1 MSFFGFDPTGHN
13 QAAPGFSHAHDP
25 FAGLS
30 NQQGN
35 GDDAVDFEDTYDGL
49 GDQLEETGDDLNDDT
64 FGGDGAVNS
73 GAVGKDFDFFGR
85 TAQVSNA
92 IEEEQMLYSRNNQTA
107 RAPPAPYAHAQAT
120 SSYNNYTPPA
130 FRPARTGY
138 EKYEGQ
144 DSSMDLQVDPTLWGV
159 APKQPTPVAPAQPSP
174 APPPASGRKVMSL
187 EEVEAAMRAE
197 AQARKQAQVNAAAAT
212 HAPVQHPGPPQQ
224 HMQQPQGGYE
234 PVDFYSRP
242 NRIDQSSVEPQ
253 HAYDAPQFH
262 AHGQPVQILQRP
274 RSKQPQQQQPQQ
286 TMSNAPSPMAQQR
299 QQAPQQIQPTQILQ
313 NPNRL
318 SGDAARMGAPT
329 YPTHPTHQSQGSMG
343 QQASIITHPSQ
354 IAQLS
359 EEEKTAYLEQEAR
372 RAKRNH
378 KIYLL
383 SRDNGIMTPHDKNFI
398 TRIQLQQLVSA
409 TGNPADNG
417 TDEALAEDFYY
428 QVHNQIRGG
437 QRQNPS
443 QPLSN
448 FAQTYL
454 YQTGN
459 RQGGHRRHRGG
470 PENHMQ
476 RMEQQVQRA
485 VEAAKNKPK
494 NSQLVIEGSLGKISF
509 SNAKTPKPLLN
520 IKRADS
526 AADVNRQGTPHKAQS
541 ADSVFDKKAVL
552 KDIEKIY
559 NTLMKLEDHKRMIPP
574 PVTDEGDAELIQ
586 QHDEW
591 NLTTHKLTQQ
601 LWRELKIHEPV
612 PAGASIHPFIAMLET
627 AKGKKFIPRVF
638 RHVDH
643 EQRTTILTIIVV
655 NLDKLNVVRRGSVTD
670 GDITLDAKLREDIEL
685 FSINVHN
692 TLFMFMG
699 ELGLS
704 IITGILGLLC
714 SEVNV
719 DLIART
725 RVGAGF
731 LTMILSRAE
740 IMIQAE
746 GGRDAVRAQDGGAWE
761 QNYAMLFNILE
772 PTLPYIFPGT
782 PVSGE
787 DAYVWSLL
795 AALGIG
801 ANAEQQQRLVV
812 AVKDRVLGTVEV
824 AKTLPQDLK
833 TQRLTNVNLFMQA
846 IGLDVSLLG

>member
-1 MSFFGFDPTGHN
+1 
-13 QAAPGFSHAHDP
+13 
-25 FAGLS
+25 
-30 NQQGN
+30 
-35 GDDAVDFEDTYDGL
+35 
-49 GDQLEETGDDLNDDT
+49 
-64 FGGDGAVNS
+64 
-73 GAVGKDFDFFGR
+73 
-85 TAQVSNA
+85 
-92 IEEEQMLYSRNNQTA
+92 
-107 RAPPAPYAHAQAT
+107 
-120 SSYNNYTPPA
+120 
-130 FRPARTGY
+130 
-138 EKYEGQ
+138 
-144 DSSMDLQVDPTLWGV
+144 MDLQVDPTLWGV
-159 APKQPTPVAPAQPSP
+159 APKQPTPVAPSQPSP
-174 APPPASGRKVMSL
+174 APPPSSGRKVMSL

-197 AQARKQAQVNAAAAT
+197 AHARKQVQVNVAAEA
-212 HAPVQHPGPPQQ
+212 HPPFQQHHVQHS
-224 HMQQPQGGYE
+224 QGGFE
-234 PVDFYSRP
+234 PVEFYSHAQAP
-242 NRIDQSSVEPQ
+242 AEPQ
-253 HAYDAPQFH
+253 RVHDTPQYP
-262 AHGQPVQILQRP
+262 AHGHPVQILQRP
-274 RSKQPQQQQPQQ
+274 HSKPPQAQQ
-286 TMSNAPSPMAQQR
+286 TIPDAPSPMAQQR

-318 SGDAARMGAPT
+318 SGDAARVGAPA
-329 YPTHPTHQSQGSMG
+329 YPTHAMHQSQGSLG
-343 QQASIITHPSQ
+343 RQAPIITHPSQ
-354 IAQLS
+354 MAQLS
-359 EEEKTAYLEQEAR
+359 EDEKTAYLEQEAR

-398 TRIQLQQLVSA
+398 TRIQLQQLVAA

-459 RQGGHRRHRGG
+459 RQGGNRRHRGG

-520 IKRADS
+520 IKRAES
-526 AADVNRQGTPHKAQS
+526 AGDVNRQGTPHKA
-541 ADSVFDKKAVL
+541 ADSVFDKKVVL
-552 KDIEKIY
+552 ADTEKVY
-559 NTLMKLEDHKRMIPP
+559 NTLMKLEDHKRMMPP
-574 PVTDEGDAELIQ
+574 PVTDEGDSELIQ
-586 QHDEW
+586 QHDDW

-612 PAGASIHPFIAMLET
+612 PPGASIHPFIAMLET

-638 RHVDH
+638 RHVEH

-670 GDITLDAKLREDIEL
+670 NDITLDAKLREDIEL

-699 ELGLS
+699 ELGLN

-746 GGRDAVRAQDGGAWE
+746 GGRDAVRAQDGGAW
-761 QNYAMLFNILE
+761 Y
-772 PTLPYIFPGT
+772 
-782 PVSGE
+782 VSIPH
-787 DAYVWSLL
+787 LHKL
-795 AALGIG
+795 
-801 ANAEQQQRLVV
+801 
-812 AVKDRVLGTVEV
+812 
-824 AKTLPQDLK
+824 LK
-833 TQRLTNVNLFMQA
+833 TN
-846 IGLDVSLLG
+846 GLDTGNKTMLTFSTSLSRPCHTYSQERLSPARMHMSGRCSQHWV

>member
-1 MSFFGFDPTGHN
+1 MSFFGFDPSGHN
-13 QAAPGFSHAHDP
+13 QAAPGFAQAHDP

-35 GDDAVDFEDTYDGL
+35 GDDAIDFEDTYDGL

-92 IEEEQMLYSRNNQTA
+92 MEEEQMIYSRNNQTA
-107 RAPPAPYAHAQAT
+107 KPPPAAYAHTQAT
-120 SSYNNYTPPA
+120 SSYGYTQPA
-130 FRPARTGY
+130 WRPARTGY

-174 APPPASGRKVMSL
+174 APVPSSGRKVMSL

-197 AQARKQAQVNAAAAT
+197 AQARKQAQVNAAAT
-212 HAPVQHPGPPQQ
+212 HAPVQAIPQQ
-224 HMQQPQGGYE
+224 QYIQHPQGGFE
-234 PVDFYSRP
+234 PVDFYSHP
-242 NRIDQSSVEPQ
+242 NHIDPSSAEPQ
-253 HAYDAPQFH
+253 RAHDVQQFN
-262 AHGQPVQILQRP
+262 AHGHPVQILQRP
-274 RSKQPQQQQPQQ
+274 HSKPQQPQQ
-286 TMSNAPSPMAQQR
+286 SMPNAPSPMAQQR
-299 QQAPQQIQPTQILQ
+299 QQAPQQVQPTQILQ

-318 SGDAARMGAPT
+318 SGDAARIGAPT
-329 YPTHPTHQSQGSMG
+329 YPTHPVHQSQGSLG
-343 QQASIITHPSQ
+343 RQAPIITHPSQ
-354 IAQLS
+354 MAQLT

-520 IKRADS
+520 IKRTES
-526 AADVNRQGTPHKAQS
+526 AGDVNRQGTPHKHS

-552 KDIEKIY
+552 ADIEKVY
-559 NTLMKLEDHKRMIPP
+559 STLMKLEDHKRMMPP
-574 PVTDEGDAELIQ
+574 PVTDEGDLELIQ

-591 NLTTHKLTQQ
+591 NVITHNLTQK

-612 PAGASIHPFIAMLET
+612 PSGASIHPFIAMLET

-638 RHVDH
+638 RH
-643 EQRTTILTIIVV
+643 
-655 NLDKLNVVRRGSVTD
+655 
-670 GDITLDAKLREDIEL
+670 DIEL
-685 FSINVHN
+685 FSMNVHN

-699 ELGLS
+699 ELGLN

-746 GGRDAVRAQDGGAWE
+746 GGRDTVRAQDGGAWE

>member
-1 MSFFGFDPTGHN
+1 MSFFGFDPKGHN
-13 QAAPGFSHAHDP
+13 QAAPGFSQAHDP

-30 NQQGN
+30 GHHE
-35 GDDAVDFEDTYDGL
+35 GAGDAVDFEDTYDGL
-49 GDQLEETGDDLNDDT
+49 GDQLDETGDDFNDDT
-64 FGGDGAVNS
+64 FGGDAGA
-73 GAVGKDFDFFGR
+73 GGGPVGKDFDFFGR
-85 TAQVSNA
+85 TAQVANA
-92 IEEEQMLYSRNNQTA
+92 IEEEHMLFTRNNATA
-107 RAPPAPYAHAQAT
+107 AAAPPAPTNNQYA
-120 SSYNNYTPPA
+120 SSYNYAQPSY
-130 FRPARTGY
+130 RPARTGY
-138 EKYEGQ
+138 EKYDAP

-159 APKQPTPVAPAQPSP
+159 APAEQPAPAAPTQPSP
-174 APPPASGRKVMSL
+174 APAPASGRKVMSL
-187 EEVEAAMRAE
+187 EEVEAAMKVE
-197 AQARKQAQVNAAAAT
+197 AQARKQAQVDAAAA
-212 HAPVQHPGPPQQ
+212 AQANFQQAASQPQQ
-224 HMQQPQGGYE
+224 HVPQVHGG
-234 PVDFYSRP
+234 PDQADFYGASNRAAQPHISDEAQNP
-242 NRIDQSSVEPQ
+242 NET
-253 HAYDAPQFH
+253 AQFH
-262 AHGQPVQILQRP
+262 SHGQPVQILQRP
-274 RSKQPQQQQPQQ
+274 RSKPQQPQP
-286 TMSNAPSPMAQQR
+286 TAPPSSSPMVQQR
-299 QQAPQQIQPTQILQ
+299 QQVPQPTQILQ

-318 SGDAARMGAPT
+318 SGDAARVGAPA
-329 YPTHPTHQSQGSMG
+329 YPSHPTHQSQGSIG
-343 QQASIITHPSQ
+343 RQPPIITHPSQ
-354 IAQLS
+354 LAQLS
-359 EEEKTAYLEQEAR
+359 EDEKAAYLEQEAR

-398 TRIQLQQLVSA
+398 TRIQLQQLVAA
-409 TGNPADNG
+409 TGNPSDNG

-520 IKRADS
+520 IKRTES
-526 AADVNRQGTPHKAQS
+526 GGDVHRQGTPHKTHPGSILNRKNLLA
-541 ADSVFDKKAVL
+541 
-552 KDIEKIY
+552 DIEKVY
-559 NTLMKLEDHKRMIPP
+559 NTLMKLEDHGRKMPP
-574 PVTDEGDAELIQ
+574 PATSENDSELVQQFAEWEQTTQ
-586 QHDEW
+586 QL
-591 NLTTHKLTQQ
+591 NQQ

-612 PAGASIHPFIAMLET
+612 PAGAFVHPFIAMLET
-627 AKGKKFIPRVF
+627 AKGKKAIPRVF
-638 RHVDH
+638 RHVNF
-643 EQRTTILTIIVV
+643 EQRTTILTLIVV
-655 NLDKLNVVRRGSVTD
+655 NLDKLDVVRRGSVTD
-670 GDITLDAKLREDIEL
+670 GHINLDAKLREDIEL
-685 FSINVHN
+685 FSMAVHN

-699 ELGLS
+699 ELELN

-714 SEVNV
+714 SEANV
-719 DLIART
+719 DLVART

-740 IMIQAE
+740 IMIQQQ
-746 GGRDAVRAQDGGAWE
+746 GGKDAIRAQDGGAWE
-761 QNYAMLFNILE
+761 RNYANLFNILE
-772 PTLPYIFPGT
+772 PTLPYMFPGT

-787 DAYVWSLL
+787 DAYVWQLL

-801 ANAEQQQRLVV
+801 ANADQQQRLVV
-812 AVKDRVLGTVEV
+812 GVKDRVLGTVEV
-824 AKTLPQDLK
+824 AKTLPQDLAV
-833 TQRLTNVNLFMQA
+833 QRLNNVNLFMQA

>member
-1 MSFFGFDPTGHN
+1 MSFFGFDPSGHN
-13 QAAPGFSHAHDP
+13 QAAPGFSQAHDP

-30 NQQGN
+30 GQQGN
-35 GDDAVDFEDTYDGL
+35 GDDAIDFEDTYDGL

-64 FGGDGAVNS
+64 FGGDIATNS
-73 GAVGKDFDFFGR
+73 GTVGKDFDFFGR
-85 TAQVSNA
+85 TAQVTNA
-92 IEEEQMLYSRNNQTA
+92 IEEEQMLYSRINQTA
-107 RAPPAPYAHAQAT
+107 KAPPPPAVYAHHQAAP
-120 SSYNNYTPPA
+120 SYNYTQPA
-130 FRPARTGY
+130 PRPARTGY
-138 EKYEGQ
+138 EKYQGQ
-144 DSSMDLQVDPTLWGV
+144 DPSMDLQVDPTLWGV

-174 APPPASGRKVMSL
+174 APAQASGRRILSL

-197 AQARKQAQVNAAAAT
+197 AQARKQAQVNAVAAA
-212 HAPVQHPGPPQQ
+212 HAPVQQNILQQQ
-224 HMQQPQGGYE
+224 HIQQPQGGYE

-242 NRIDQSSVEPQ
+242 SRIEQSSAEPQ
-253 HAYDAPQFH
+253 HAYDAAQYH
-262 AHGQPVQILQRP
+262 AHGHPVQILQRP
-274 RSKQPQQQQPQQ
+274 RSKNQQ
-286 TMSNAPSPMAQQR
+286 TQQAVPNAPSPLAQQH
-299 QQAPQQIQPTQILQ
+299 QPAPQQIQPTQILQ
-313 NPNRL
+313 NPNRS
-318 SGDAARMGAPT
+318 SGDAARMGAPA
-329 YPTHPTHQSQGSMG
+329 YPTHPIHQSQGSIG
-343 QQASIITHPSQ
+343 RQAHIITHPSQ
-354 IAQLS
+354 MAQLS

-398 TRIQLQQLVSA
+398 TRIQLQQLVAA
-409 TGNPADNG
+409 TGNPADNV

-520 IKRADS
+520 IKRAES
-526 AADVNRQGTPHKAQS
+526 AGDVHRQGTPHKHS
-541 ADSVFDKKAVL
+541 AESVFDKKAVL
-552 KDIEKIY
+552 ADIEKVY
-559 NTLMKLEDHKRMIPP
+559 STLMKLEDHKRMIPP
-574 PVTDEGDAELIQ
+574 PVTDEGDLELVQ

-601 LWRELKIHEPV
+601 LWRELKIHEPI

-655 NLDKLNVVRRGSVTD
+655 NLDKLDVVRRGSVTD
-670 GDITLDAKLREDIEL
+670 GDVTLDAKLREDIEL

-699 ELGLS
+699 ELGLN

-714 SEVNV
+714 SEVNL
-719 DLIART
+719 DLVART

-746 GGRDAVRAQDGGAWE
+746 GGREAVRAQDGGAWE
-761 QNYAMLFNILE
+761 HNYANLFNILE

-833 TQRLTNVNLFMQA
+833 AQRLTNVNLFMQA